1 MAQPRPIGSMAFA
14 LVLGGSLLSP
24 AGAQQGYGTPPA
36 YGSPPPR
43 YPASPPAYDAPR
55 YEAPSPGG
63 PIQLYSRPL
72 ESEDA
77 APAVPDPP
85 PRPVPPTAGPE
96 PMPEAQ
102 YPQYPPQHP
111 PQHPPQYPPQ
121 YPPQHPPQHPPQYPQ
136 YADDDAGPGWS
147 PPGGF
152 LRVQDYQGIRYVS
165 GGVGEGERAELDA
178 LSGQFNLRLL
188 FAMQGSG
195 DYLAD
200 VRVSVVDSRGAV
212 VLNATSNGPWFLA
225 ALPPGSYTVEVSAM
239 DQTQRQS
246 ANIGGSSQSRLNFYW
261 R

>member
-1 MAQPRPIGSMAFA
+1 MARPRPIGSMAFA

-24 AGAQQGYGTPPA
+24 AGAQQGYGTSPA

-55 YEAPSPGG
+55 YQAPSPGG
-63 PIQLYSRPL
+63 QIQLYSRPL

-77 APAVPDPP
+77 APALPDPP
-85 PRPVPPTAGPE
+85 PRPAPPTAGPE

-102 YPQYPPQHP
+102 YP
-111 PQHPPQYPPQ
+111 
-121 YPPQHPPQHPPQYPQ
+121 PQHPPQYPQ
-136 YADDDAGPGWS
+136 YTDDDAGPGWS

-178 LSGQFNLRLL
+178 LSNRFNLRLL

-200 VRVSVVDSRGAV
+200 VRVTVVDSRGTV
-212 VLNATSNGPWFLA
+212 VLNAASNGPWFLA
-225 ALPPGSYTVEVSAM
+225 ALPPGAYTVEASALG
-239 DQTQRQS
+239 QTQRQT
-246 ANIGGSSQSRLNFYW
+246 ANIGGSGQLRLNFYW
-261 R
+261 L

>member
-1 MAQPRPIGSMAFA
+1 MAQPRPIGSVAFA

-55 YEAPSPGG
+55 YQAPSPGG
-63 PIQLYSRPL
+63 PIQLYSRPH

-77 APAVPDPP
+77 TPALPDPP

-102 YPQYPPQHP
+102 YPQYPPQ
-111 PQHPPQYPPQ
+111 
-121 YPPQHPPQHPPQYPQ
+121 YPQ
-136 YADDDAGPGWS
+136 YADDAGPGWS

-165 GGVGEGERAELDA
+165 GGVGEGERAALDA

-200 VRVSVVDSRGAV
+200 VRVNVVDSRGAV
-212 VLNATSNGPWFLA
+212 VLNASSNGPWFLV